1 MSIKSL
7 FFNAVESG
15 GVYDRIYNSEDF
27 TAYLGSLVKNGVFAN
42 PSTTFQVASSN
53 GMNVKVKPGKA
64 WIEGHLMI
72 MDANATVALDSAHS
86 SLPRWDGISLFLDY
100 DNRTMTCSYV
110 KGTAASAPSVPA
122 LTRNAHK
129 YELRLAN
136 IYVTPGMT
144 TVANAQIYDVR
155 PDATVCGWVSGM
167 INQVD
172 VTTLF
177 QQYTAAYEQQ
187 LEDMNNYIMEK
198 ETQMTSWMTSMQNQ
212 FESWLALLTD
222 ELLVETYIQEYS
234 KTVTAVLTEP
244 VEVTLDME
252 GYAYDSSDVI
262 LVFING
268 LKAVRGVDYSVFVA
282 SQTRLIFSMSTG
294 APYEQTISIT
304 VLKSKV
310 GFNTMIT
317 NDDDDVI
324 DSDNDDLEI

>member
-1 MSIKSL
+1 
-7 FFNAVESG
+7 
-15 GVYDRIYNSEDF
+15 
-27 TAYLGSLVKNGVFAN
+27 
-42 PSTTFQVASSN
+42 
-53 GMNVKVKPGKA
+53 
-64 WIEGHLMI
+64 MI
-72 MDANATVALDSAHS
+72 MDANTTVALDSAHS

-110 KGTAASAPSVPA
+110 KGTAASAPSKPA

-144 TVANAQIYDVR
+144 TVTTAQIFDVR

-187 LEDMNNYIMEK
+187 LEDMNNYIIEK

-268 LKAVRGVDYSVFVA
+268 LKAERGVDYSVFVA

-304 VLKSKV
+304 VLKSKA